1 MKKTMTK
8 DAVDSFFTHL
18 KKSII
23 ISQGDTVKQA
33 TQIAKSADNALTK
46 QQATLETLAAT
57 IETLAKKIESLEAG
71 KAPVQAQAPVIQK
84 SVVVS
89 AEAHPYNQQAQAQV
103 EDAPAL
109 INKAFDLL
117 KSTNDKARQHD
128 LSRAIS
134 LLNIGG
140 NPAEIKKNFNL

>member
-71 KAPVQAQAPVIQK
+71 KAPVQAPVIQK

-117 KSTNDKARQHD
+117 KSTTDKARQAD
-128 LSRAIS
+128 LGRAIS

-140 NPAEIKKNFNL
+140 NPADIKKNFNL

>member
-1 MKKTMTK
+1 MKKTMTV

-71 KAPVQAQAPVIQK
+71 KAPVQAPVIQK

-89 AEAHPYNQQAQAQV
+89 AEAHPYNQQAQQV

-117 KSTNDKARQHD
+117 KSTTDKARQAD
-128 LSRAIS
+128 LGRAIS
-134 LLNIGG
+134 LLNVGA
-140 NPAEIKKNFNL
+140 NPAEIKNNYKL